1 MRERILNIIEIVVK
15 HILTT
20 KEVIFNENEV
30 IEYLLSEGYNLEEI
44 NTAFSW
50 IREIIGHQRLTPPS
64 KKSRKNTG
72 ITGIRLLSL
81 EEKMNLSPEAH
92 GFIIRLKELGFID
105 DDMQEEIIEK
115 AMYLS
120 DGQIGREEIKS
131 IVALVIMN
139 RSGAEWS
146 SDINRFFNDEWE
158 SSLN

>member
-15 HILTT
+15 HILMT
-20 KEVIFNENEV
+20 KEVVFNENEV
-30 IEYLLSEGYNLEEI
+30 IEYLLSEGYNLDEI

-64 KKSRKNTG
+64 RKLKKSTG
-72 ITGIRLLSL
+72 IRGIRLLSP
-81 EEKMNLSPEAH
+81 EEKMNLGPEAH
-92 GFIIRLKELGFID
+92 GFLIRLKELGFID
-105 DDMQEEIIEK
+105 DDIQEEIIEK

-120 DGQIGREEIKS
+120 DGEIGREEIKT

-146 SDINRFFNDEWE
+146 DDINRFFSDEWK

>member
-1 MRERILNIIEIVVK
+1 MRERILNIIEIVVR
-15 HILTT
+15 HILVT
-20 KEVIFNENEV
+20 KEITFKENEI

-50 IREIIGHQRLTPPS
+50 IREIIGHQRLRSSLKKS
-64 KKSRKNTG
+64 KKSIG
-72 ITGIRLLSL
+72 MRLLSP
-81 EEKMNLSPEAH
+81 EEKMNFSPEAH
-92 GFIIRLKELGFID
+92 GFLIRLKELGFID

-120 DGQIGREEIKS
+120 DGQIGREEIKV
-131 IVALVIMN
+131 IVVLVIMN

-146 SDINRFFNDEWE
+146 DDINRFFNDEWE